1 MQDKGMRI
9 SKSVDVY
16 SDQEYPSLKA
26 SLAGVSENIAATQDL
41 LGAQVKA
48 VIDLY
53 FSRSLIIISLLEPI
67 NQQLYTTSRESVW
80 IPNKKL
86 DASLLRFGY
95 HTQRSTDSKKNHV
108 MH

>member
-80 IPNKKL
+80 IPNEKL

>member
-1 MQDKGMRI
+1 MRI

-53 FSRSLIIISLLEPI
+53 FSL
-67 NQQLYTTSRESVW
+67 
-80 IPNKKL
+80 
-86 DASLLRFGY
+86 G
-95 HTQRSTDSKKNHV
+95 H
-108 MH
+108 